1 MKNKY
6 FPDEEIEMNDLYFVC
21 YMIERV
27 ARHIKQ
33 KNKYVVNTIGRDG
46 LYHLL
51 SCANVLHCENPL
63 KVEEDWIKDYNLKA
77 GDYDVTAV
85 DQELASI
92 IPSPL
97 DMGAV
102 YQRLIRDTIGSKED
116 YVDGIMKHYAKKGF
130 DGLVHV
136 KSFGCTPE
144 MDAVPVLHNISS
156 DYKIPVLYLNYDTQ
170 TSDTGIETRLEAFYD
185 MIAMRKEVTQS

>member
-1 MKNKY
+1 M
-6 FPDEEIEMNDLYFVC
+6 
-21 YMIERV
+21 
-27 ARHIKQ
+27 
-33 KNKYVVNTIGRDG
+33 
-46 LYHLL
+46 
-51 SCANVLHCENPL
+51 

-116 YVDGIMKHYAKKGF
+116 YVDGIMKVYKMHCNYYCQSHRKSHYY
-130 DGLVHV
+130 
-136 KSFGCTPE
+136 TP
-144 MDAVPVLHNISS
+144 S
-156 DYKIPVLYLNYDTQ
+156 
-170 TSDTGIETRLEAFYD
+170 
-185 MIAMRKEVTQS
+185 